1 MELERW
7 ADTAASV
14 SPFFT
19 VLVFAKGAVNRTGEA
34 IDGRRCTDR
43 QERGAEYR
51 LMGYLK
57 RYPIVWARPRAP
69 WPDARL

>member
-34 IDGRRCTDR
+34 IDRRRCTDR
-43 QERGAEYR
+43 
-51 LMGYLK
+51 
-57 RYPIVWARPRAP
+57 
-69 WPDARL
+69 